1 MSQVTSGQAAA
12 FFPAH
17 WHLRVDGKET
27 GLEDQSGT
35 SGALRLLNTGI
46 NIPALDD
53 GCFGSNWFIPNQ
65 IYDTLLVFLNQ
76 QQISLL
82 HIPASIRIF
91 NK

>member
-1 MSQVTSGQAAA
+1 
-12 FFPAH
+12 
-17 WHLRVDGKET
+17 VDGKET

-82 HIPASIRIF
+82 HIPASIRTF